1 MAEEMTPNVMHGD
14 GLFAR
19 LPGSVIDTLSNEQK
33 EAIHHAAD
41 QSNWSAHP
49 LNIRVSIPFI
59 RRRFYITVVGGEEKR
74 SAERRTHDRN
84 RYPLRT
90 IANIFF
96 FLGIGAVI
104 YAAAL
109 FVLAVNTALIRF

>member
-1 MAEEMTPNVMHGD
+1 MAERTTPDVMHGE

-19 LPGSVIDTLSNEQK
+19 LPGAVIDTLSTEQK
-33 EAIHHAAD
+33 EAIHLAAD

-49 LNIRVSIPFI
+49 VNIRVSMPFI
-59 RRRFYITVVGGEEKR
+59 RRRYYITIVGGEEKR
-74 SAERRTHDRN
+74 STERRGHDRN

-90 IANIFF
+90 AANVFF
-96 FLGIGAVI
+96 FLGIGAII

-109 FVLAVNTALIRF
+109 IALAVKATLVEF